1 MGVLN
6 RSVLTL
12 TNLGTGAFPRST
24 MDNVILAF
32 LGMWETIA
40 ILAVVLIL
48 FGAKKLPEL
57 AKGLGKGIREFKKAS
72 TDVQGEFQRNWDEAD
87 YEEQRRQLREAEERD
102 RPQKADD
109 EDKKDSVTVESTSDS
124 ESSKT

>member
-1 MGVLN
+1 
-6 RSVLTL
+6 
-12 TNLGTGAFPRST
+12 
-24 MDNVILAF
+24 MDNVTLAF

-72 TDVQGEFQRNWDEAD
+72 TDVQGEFQRNWDET
-87 YEEQRRQLREAEERD
+87 EHEQRRQLREAEERD

>member
-1 MGVLN
+1 
-6 RSVLTL
+6 
-12 TNLGTGAFPRST
+12 

>member
-1 MGVLN
+1 
-6 RSVLTL
+6 
-12 TNLGTGAFPRST
+12 

-72 TDVQGEFQRNWDEAD
+72 TDVQGEFQRSWDEAD
-87 YEEQRRQLREAEERD
+87 HEEHRRQLHEAEEQD
-102 RPQKADD
+102 RPQKAED
-109 EDKKDSVTVESTSDS
+109 EDKKDSVPVESTSDS
-124 ESSKT
+124 ESSKN

>member
-1 MGVLN
+1 M
-6 RSVLTL
+6 
-12 TNLGTGAFPRST
+12 
-24 MDNVILAF
+24 LAF

-87 YEEQRRQLREAEERD
+87 HEAQRRQLREEEEARD
-102 RPQKADD
+102 RLQKADD

-124 ESSKT
+124 DSS

>member
-1 MGVLN
+1 
-6 RSVLTL
+6 
-12 TNLGTGAFPRST
+12 

-72 TDVQGEFQRNWDEAD
+72 TDVQGEFQRNWDDAA

-124 ESSKT
+124 ESSKTCRSARRISHHYGQGASRHA